1 MASTFYFIQSLATIY
16 LKIEISSK
24 ICTKQ
29 NTGICVNF
37 QFQIKSSFISSLL
50 HSAGQDRER
59 GGQRFLHSSVALL
72 QTKTNYLWILQTD
85 FCKTRFFVLPI

>member
-50 HSAGQDRER
+50 HSAGQDREQAGHR
-59 GGQRFLHSSVALL
+59 SFHPTVALL
-72 QTKTNYLWILQTD
+72 QLKQNY
-85 FCKTRFFVLPI
+85 